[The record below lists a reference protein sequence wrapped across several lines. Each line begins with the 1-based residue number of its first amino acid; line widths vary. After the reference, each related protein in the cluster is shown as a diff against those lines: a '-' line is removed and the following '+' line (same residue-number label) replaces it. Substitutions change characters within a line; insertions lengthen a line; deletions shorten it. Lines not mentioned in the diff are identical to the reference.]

1 MINRATLIGNLG
13 KAPEVRRLENGAM
26 VAKFSV
32 ATTESYKDD
41 KGKWQNQTEWHDIVV
56 WKGGAEYAEK
66 YLKKGSM
73 VYIEGKITHRKYTDK
88 DGIERYPTEII
99 ANTCR
104 LLEKKE
110 SSGGQAQTN
119 TPSVS
124 APKGDVFAVAT
135 SAVLASGQ
143 KYRDRDGFYLTIVSI
158 DGGEIQY
165 QSTKVSGLHKISVDN
180 WNKSVAPKY
189 TLQEPAKEELLPTS
203 DDSNND
209 LPF

>member
-13 KAPEVRRLENGAM
+13 KDPDMRRLENGTP
-26 VAKFSV
+26 VANFSM
-32 ATTESYKDD
+32 ATTESYKDTNGEWKD
-41 KGKWQNQTEWHDIVV
+41 ATEWHNIVV
-56 WKGGAEYAEK
+56 WRGGAEYAEK
-66 YLKKGSM
+66 HLKRGCK
-73 VYIEGKITHRKYTDK
+73 VFIEGKITTRKYTDNN
-88 DGIERYPTEII
+88 GIEKYTTEII

>member
-41 KGKWQNQTEWHDIVV
+41 KGEWQNQTEWHDIVV

-110 SSGGQAQTN
+110 SSGGQAQTSN
-119 TPSVS
+119 PSVS
-124 APKGDVFAVAT
+124 APKDEPFAVSEPLGDLPNDGDEYKNKT
-135 SAVLASGQ
+135 TGAVL
-143 KYRDRDGFYLTIVSI
+143 KVSRTEGGLIYYII
-158 DGGEIQY
+158 DGKEWKNTFAEWREKILP
-165 QSTKVSGLHKISVDN
+165 KVDRVDG
-180 WNKSVAPKY
+180 
-189 TLQEPAKEELLPTS
+189 
-203 DDSNND
+203 